1 MRTPQALPEL
11 VLATRSPRRRSLLLA
26 GGFAHRAAVQDLD
39 DAEVVLPP
47 GLGAPR
53 ATMALAWFKASRAAR
68 RLELAGGELLLAADT
83 LCDLDGL
90 LLGQPR
96 SGAEAAAML
105 RSMQGRSHRTVTGL
119 CLLDPAR
126 GRRMIWH
133 ESAEVR
139 LGAVAEGELADYLA
153 SGDWRG
159 KAGAYS
165 LDERRAAGWPLEC
178 HGDPEVVLGLPTASL
193 RRRLE
198 WWVGEDRQGVR
209 A

>member
-1 MRTPQALPEL
+1 LRRPHALPDL

-26 GGFAHRAAVQDLD
+26 AGLSHRVAVQDLD

-47 GLGAPR
+47 RVGAPR
-53 ATMALAWFKASRAAR
+53 ATMALAWFKARRAAW
-68 RLELAGGELLLAADT
+68 RLALAGGELLLAADT
-83 LCDLDGL
+83 LCDLDGR

-96 SGAEAAAML
+96 TAEEAAEML
-105 RSMQGRSHRTVTGL
+105 RSMHGRAHRTVTGL

-139 LGAVAEGELADYLA
+139 LGAMAEGDLAEYVA
-153 SGDWRG
+153 SGGWRG

-198 WWVGEDRQGVR
+198 WWVGEDRDG
-209 A
+209 AGG

>member
-1 MRTPQALPEL
+1 M
-11 VLATRSPRRRSLLLA
+11 LLA
-26 GGFAHRAAVQDLD
+26 AGFAHRAAVQDLD

-68 RLELAGGELLLAADT
+68 RLDLAGGEILLAADT
-83 LCDLDGL
+83 LCDLDGR

-96 SGAEAAAML
+96 SEAEAAAML
-105 RSMQGRSHRTVTGL
+105 RAMRGRPHRTVTGL
-119 CLLDPAR
+119 CLFDPRR

-133 ESAEVR
+133 ESAEVT
-139 LGAVAEGELADYLA
+139 LGPLSEGDLAEYLA
-153 SGDWRG
+153 SGGWQG

-178 HGDPEVVLGLPTASL
+178 SGDPEVVLGLPTVSL
-193 RRRLE
+193 RCRLE
-198 WWVGEDRQGVR
+198 AWVAGGRGGTG